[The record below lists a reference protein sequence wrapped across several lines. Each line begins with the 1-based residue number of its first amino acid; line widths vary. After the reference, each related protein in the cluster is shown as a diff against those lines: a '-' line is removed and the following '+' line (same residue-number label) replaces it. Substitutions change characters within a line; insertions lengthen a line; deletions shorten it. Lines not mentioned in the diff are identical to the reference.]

1 MYTTEEFREQ
11 VYLWYDTNGITV
23 GDPSVGRWEH
33 AHIVPR
39 CEHGTETVLLLYGH
53 HIMHD
58 LVQSR
63 EYNRMCFWAGR
74 TRAWL
79 YGEGFLCENWFELV
93 SLYEYYSA
101 ANGTQNCTRQ
111 FEGMTPEQL
120 SAEMSRRRRT
130 GWAAMTPEE
139 RSAAVRGNRWAN
151 ASPEARAV
159 VGSKTK
165 DHWATLTPEERST
178 KMSRLHAANKTRW
191 ATMSP
196 EERSAKMGHVHAAT
210 KARWAAMTPEDR
222 SAELSRRAKLAWERR
237 RAERA
242 LRSLGD
248 ELHGAL
254 WADDTL

>member
-39 CEHGTETVLLLYGH
+39 CVGGTETVLLLYGH
-53 HIMHD
+53 HCYHD
-58 LVQSR
+58 LIQSK
-63 EYNRMCFWAGR
+63 EYNRQCFFAGT

-93 SLYEYYSA
+93 SLYEHYSSRHSA
-101 ANGTQNCTRQ
+101 QNNADR
-111 FEGMTPEQL
+111 
-120 SAEMSRRRRT
+120 
-130 GWAAMTPEE
+130 WAKFTPEE
-139 RSAAVRGNRWAN
+139 RAV
-151 ASPEARAV
+151 
-159 VGSKTK
+159 K
-165 DHWATLTPEERST
+165 L
-178 KMSRLHAANKTRW
+178 SRLRAATEARW

-196 EERSAKMGHVHAAT
+196 EERSAEMGHVHAAT
-210 KARWAAMTPEDR
+210 KARWATLTPEER
-222 SAELSRRAKLAWERR
+222 SAEMSRRRRLGQER
-237 RAERA
+237 ERA
-242 LRSLGD
+242 MRGLDG